1 MIVKMN
7 IYLVFA
13 LCQAYFKQSRG
24 EDIVKIPHSKGK
36 TKRWNKLPEST
47 EPVNG
52 VGKWQTSFNPGYL
65 TLSKHL
71 GDAIHPWPQVSPY
84 IFAEY
89 AILQASPSSD
99 REPFL

>member
-36 TKRWNKLPEST
+36 TKGEISCPS
-47 EPVNG
+47 
-52 VGKWQTSFNPGYL
+52 
-65 TLSKHL
+65 
-71 GDAIHPWPQVSPY
+71 PQS
-84 IFAEY
+84 
-89 AILQASPSSD
+89 Q
-99 REPFL
+99 